1 MLRQLS
7 IRDFVIVEALELEF
21 QPGFTVLT
29 GETGAGKSI
38 LVDALELAVGGR
50 ADASVIRNGSERAEI
65 AAQFDVPARGPLAA
79 WLEEHQLDGDPGVLL
94 LRRTLDRNGRGRAFV
109 NGRSATVAQLRE
121 AGEFLLDIHGQHA
134 HQSLLRGAAQRELLD
149 THAGLQPLAKD
160 VAGAHRGW
168 RRLEQLAA
176 DAQAQFAQR
185 EAERADLQDKVE
197 QLKNL
202 APAEGEWDA
211 LGAEHSRLAHG
222 SSLLAGAQSSLETLS
237 EAEGASLPQLSAV
250 AQRLRELSEHDQA
263 LAPVV
268 ELLAGAQAQAGE
280 AVRELRHYA
289 SRIELDP
296 EALRTSEARIEAL
309 HAAARRHRVRPEQLA
324 HLARDLATRLADLEL
339 AGNPQALRQ
348 QVEASRALY
357 DRNASALSQKRRA
370 AAQTFGKAV
379 SAKMQ
384 QLAMAGGKF
393 AVVLDPLDQPAS
405 HGREDVE
412 FQVSAHPSLPLRP
425 LAKVASGGELSRIS
439 LAIQMVAAK
448 SSPVGTLIFDEVDA
462 GIGGAV
468 AEVVGRS
475 LQALGAER
483 QVLCVT
489 HLPQVAAQ
497 GDEQWSVTKAG
508 GTQKGARISTGVTRL
523 DRAARIEELAR
534 MLGGTEITATTRKH
548 ATELLG
554 RYP

>member
-1 MLRQLS
+1 VLRHLS

-38 LVDALELAVGGR
+38 LVGALELAVGGR
-50 ADASVIRNGSERAEI
+50 TDASVIRNGAERAEV
-65 AAQFDVPARGPLAA
+65 AAEFDVPARGPLAA
-79 WLEEHQLDGDPGVLL
+79 W
-94 LRRTLDRNGRGRAFV
+94 RGRTFV
-109 NGRSATVAQLRE
+109 NGRPATVAQLRE

-134 HQSLLRGAAQRELLD
+134 HQSLLRGAAQRALLD
-149 THAGLQPLAKD
+149 AHAGLEQLAND
-160 VAGAHRGW
+160 VAEAFRGW
-168 RRLEQLAA
+168 RRLVQLAA
-176 DAQAQFAQR
+176 QATAQFVQR
-185 EAERADLQDKVE
+185 EAERAELEDKVKE
-197 QLKNL
+197 LKRL
-202 APAEGEWDA
+202 APAEGEWEA
-211 LGAEHSRLAHG
+211 LAAEHTRLAHG

-250 AQRLRELSEHDQA
+250 AQRLRELSEHDPG
-263 LAPVV
+263 LVPIV
-268 ELLAGAQAQAGE
+268 EMLAGAEAQAAE
-280 AVRELRHYA
+280 AVRGLRHYA
-289 SRIELDP
+289 GRIELDP
-296 EALRTSEARIEAL
+296 EAVRTAETRIEVL

-324 HLARDLATRLADLEL
+324 QLAKDLAARLADLEL
-339 AGNPQALRQ
+339 AGDPEALRK
-348 QVEASRALY
+348 QVESAKALY
-357 DRNASALSQKRRA
+357 DRNAFALSEKRRS
-370 AAQTFGKAV
+370 AAQALGKSV

-384 QLAMAGGKF
+384 QLAMSGGKF
-393 AVVLDPLDQPAS
+393 AVALNALEEPAS

-412 FQVSAHPSLPLRP
+412 FQVASHPSLPLRA
-425 LAKVASGGELSRIS
+425 LAKVVSGGELSRIS
-439 LAIQMVAAK
+439 LAIQMVAAR

-475 LQALGAER
+475 LRALGAER

-497 GDEQWSVTKAG
+497 GDEQWSVTKSG
-508 GTQKGARISTGVTRL
+508 GARKGARVSTDVTRL

-548 ATELLG
+548 AAELLG
-554 RYP
+554 R